1 MLSKTNIS
9 GFYKDT
15 DKSFTINSDMN
26 ELELYQ
32 KNKLKIKQTKMIIEE
47 IENLKKEITIIKTM
61 FQECLNRKP

>member
-15 DKSFTINSDMN
+15 DKNFTINSDMN
-26 ELELYQ
+26 ELDQYQ
-32 KNKLKIKQTKMIIEE
+32 KNKLKAKQTKMIIEE
-47 IENLKKEITIIKTM
+47 IESLKKEITIIKCM